1 MTVMCRYR
9 WWIWILMIQMNE
21 GDENAQIKS
30 NLGVK
35 YRQVGSR
42 LAVRHCCFSVE
53 LTRPPATQ
61 RREHWE
67 TSTPPQ
73 ETQSSAPITPA
84 STAFGPFGKPSA
96 GNEKTFKT
104 PTISNASFLF
114 YNEKAEAVQVYV
126 RDSLNTKTLSYVF
139 QDVNIP
145 WLKARPI
152 PRKTLKSKKPRA
164 TTASIFPFH
173 GVRPAIAEPVP
184 RRSEEAEEIE
194 GQEGERRRY
203 WWLMGL
209 NMIRLTRL

>member
-1 MTVMCRYR
+1 MYVVLNGSLSCR
-9 WWIWILMIQMNE
+9 
-21 GDENAQIKS
+21 KHS
-30 NLGVK
+30 
-35 YRQVGSR
+35 
-42 LAVRHCCFSVE
+42 
-53 LTRPPATQ
+53 TRSSSPVVQQQWATQ

-73 ETQSSAPITPA
+73 ETQSSAPITPT

-184 RRSEEAEEIE
+184 VTFPLTLWQNCQRRSEEAEEIE

-209 NMIRLTRL
+209 NMIRLTML

>member
-1 MTVMCRYR
+1 MMNCAMTVMCRYR

-53 LTRPPATQ
+53 LTRP
-61 RREHWE
+61 
-67 TSTPPQ
+67 
-73 ETQSSAPITPA
+73 PA

-184 RRSEEAEEIE
+184 VTFP
-194 GQEGERRRY
+194 
-203 WWLMGL
+203 
-209 NMIRLTRL
+209 LTL